1 MAKRTV
7 THRERS
13 SMLQYHPSDF
23 YRRLGQARCGNTIR
37 DSSRTMPG
45 QISDLSLD
53 PLDFNP

>member
-1 MAKRTV
+1 
-7 THRERS
+7 
-13 SMLQYHPSDF
+13 MLQYHPSDF